1 MKGIRLRK
9 NTFKKNLELLTVDGK
24 YNMLAQLLS
33 DDPHID
39 IQFALFNGKTK
50 GSTMYAVRNFGHMC
64 LLLSLDKV
72 IDFGDTLNVPQADER
87 NRRVERKEV
96 MLFNQVAYRE
106 AVINAFVHN
115 SWVNGH
121 SPMFTAFQNR
131 IEITSMGTLPPG
143 QTREGFYAGVSL
155 PVNEKLAEIFVQLH
169 ISEKSGRGVPK
180 IVEIYGEDAFDITS
194 NTIKVTIPYE
204 RLNLGNAPLD
214 NKPIPLEMNDNPP
227 DSNVI
232 PLDEESDSSDV
243 KNNKLDGRIHERVR
257 NDDAESVKNR
267 IVDICTEAKNILE
280 IMNELGYKDKK
291 TVRKYLD
298 PLVKQGRIAMTIPD
312 KPTSRNQKYITIK

>member
-1 MKGIRLRK
+1 
-9 NTFKKNLELLTVDGK
+9 
-24 YNMLAQLLS
+24 
-33 DDPHID
+33 
-39 IQFALFNGKTK
+39 
-50 GSTMYAVRNFGHMC
+50 MC

-155 PVNEKLAEIFVQLH
+155 PVNGRLAEIFVQLH

-180 IVEIYGEDAFDITS
+180 IVEIYGEDAFDITN

-232 PLDEESDSSDV
+232 PLDEESESSDV
-243 KNNKLDGRIHERVR
+243 KNDKLDGRIHERVR